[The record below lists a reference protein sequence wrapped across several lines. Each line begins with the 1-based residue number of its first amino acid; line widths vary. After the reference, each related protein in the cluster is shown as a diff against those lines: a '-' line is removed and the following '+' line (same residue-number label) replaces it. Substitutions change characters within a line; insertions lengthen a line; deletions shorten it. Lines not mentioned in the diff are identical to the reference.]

1 MEHTEGIP
9 TESGTADRSPKKRP
23 TIYDIAERLNLS
35 PSTVSRALGKPGRIN
50 AKTEAKIR
58 DTARELGY
66 RINPMARALP
76 TGLTG
81 TYAVVL
87 PDITNPVHFEL
98 IRGIEEVARTRGFTL
113 VVAESQ
119 GSAESEWE
127 TISSLQL
134 AVDGVLVVASRLDDE
149 RLADLARVTPIVA
162 ANHASASLPSVFP
175 DAASS
180 LTAIMDHLEGL
191 GHRSVAY
198 LSPLDIGVTRV
209 KWDLLFDIAIAKKM
223 SIVEISIAGPTVDAG
238 SDALSRIL
246 ASRATAVV
254 AYNDL
259 VAHGVL
265 RAARIAGVEV
275 PEAFSLV
282 GFDDI
287 FSAELA
293 SPPLTTIRT
302 PLHEIGAQAM
312 ALLVD
317 PLTNRE
323 VTRFTL
329 PTELVVR
336 ESTAAPRA

>member
-1 MEHTEGIP
+1 MEHTEGNP
-9 TESGTADRSPKKRP
+9 TDTGTADQSPKKRP

-35 PSTVSRALGKPGRIN
+35 PSTVSRALGKPGRLN
-50 AKTEAKIR
+50 AKTEAMIR
-58 DTARELGY
+58 ETARELGY

-98 IRGIEEVARTRGFTL
+98 IRGVEQIARSRDFTL

-119 GSAESEWE
+119 SSPESEWE

-149 RLADLARVTPIVA
+149 RLAELARATPIVA
-162 ANHASASLPSVFP
+162 ANHASPSLPSVFP
-175 DAASS
+175 DAVSS
-180 LTAIMDHLEGL
+180 LTAVMDHLHAL
-191 GHRSVAY
+191 GHRSIAY
-198 LSPLDIGVTRV
+198 LSPQHIGVTSV
-209 KWDLLFDIAIAKKM
+209 KWDLLFDIAVAKEM

-238 SDALSRIL
+238 SEALSRII
-246 ASRATAVV
+246 ASRASAVV

-265 RAARIAGVEV
+265 RAARAARVEV
-275 PEAFSLV
+275 PDAFSLV

-293 SPPLTTIRT
+293 SPPLTTIHT
-302 PLHEIGAQAM
+302 PLHEIGARAM
-312 ALLVD
+312 TLLID
-317 PLTNRE
+317 PLTNRG
-323 VTRFTL
+323 TTHITL
-329 PTELVVR
+329 PTELIVR
-336 ESTAAPRA
+336 ESTAAPKA